1 MSTRGHHATP
11 EPEPERGPS
20 EGLPPSVQA
29 ARKAHAATRSRGARA
44 YEAVADPGDSVA
56 LAAELAATQALLR
69 ATSADEV
76 AAIVSTLV
84 HDLGGALVSARYA
97 DPAMALPVDVSLG
110 QSEPLLPYA
119 DPVSV
124 SSMRL
129 RTVLPGFLEAA
140 LLAQSRLREGTR
152 REEER

>member
-1 MSTRGHHATP
+1 
-11 EPEPERGPS
+11 
-20 EGLPPSVQA
+20 
-29 ARKAHAATRSRGARA
+29 
-44 YEAVADPGDSVA
+44 VA

>member
-1 MSTRGHHATP
+1 MTIRGRSATP
-11 EPEPERGPS
+11 DPEQGPG
-20 EGLPPSVQA
+20 EALPPSVQA
-29 ARKAHAATRSRGARA
+29 ARRAHAAGRRRTARA
-44 YEAVADPGDSVA
+44 YAPVAAPGDPAA

-69 ATSADEV
+69 AESAEQV

-97 DPAMALPVDVSLG
+97 DPAMVLPVDVSLG

-140 LLAQSRLREGTR
+140 LQVQSRLRAETER
-152 REEER
+152 VEER